1 MYKFQI
7 DKAYFKD
14 HLDTE
19 YMKRFFNAAEINGQ
33 MLLICSEML
42 AFVPYLIRSLRISK
56 VMKARDIYCETG
68 QMPFHLIR

>member
-1 MYKFQI
+1 
-7 DKAYFKD
+7 
-14 HLDTE
+14 
-19 YMKRFFNAAEINGQ
+19 MKRFFNAAEINGQ

-42 AFVPYLIRSLRISK
+42 AFVPYLLRSLRISK